1 MDTLTK
7 IEELLAQART
17 HGGKLYEKDTKN
29 AAPKLRK
36 VYQDI
41 RALCMEGRKEA
52 LAHQKSIAPKRK
64 RVAKKDEAD
73 AEAASDDA
81 EESD

>member
-1 MDTLTK
+1 MDSLNK

-17 HGGKLYEKDTKN
+17 HGEKLYEKDTKN

-36 VYQDI
+36 VYQEI
-41 RALCMEGRKEA
+41 KALCMEGRKEA

-64 RVAKKDEAD
+64 RKAD
-73 AEAASDDA
+73 APAAGSD
-81 EESD
+81 SDEKEDSE